1 MNDLPHRIGAVGDA
15 WRLVLESGAA
25 QAEVDAMVRAG
36 ASILKAA
43 PMS

>member
-1 MNDLPHRIGAVGDA
+1 MSALPHRIGAVGDA
-15 WRLVLESGAA
+15 WRLVLESDAV
-25 QAEVDAMVRAG
+25 QAEVDAG